1 MAYEL
6 GGMLSLGGD
15 FVAQM
20 QKALD
25 VTERMEKQAQQTS
38 KQVNDMSK
46 IKAIGQKISSGLS
59 QARDAFGAV
68 GIASA
73 GFLKGCIDKA
83 GAAQKINA
91 DLAQTIKS
99 TGGAAGL
106 TADQV
111 VQMADSFAKATAFG
125 AGTIK
130 QGQNM
135 LLTFTNIGKETFP
148 MATQA
153 MLDMAQKMGTEPVA
167 ASIQLGKALNDPSK
181 GLTALTRVGVT
192 FTERQKKQIETMQKA
207 GNMAGAQK
215 VILNELNREFG
226 GQAQAA
232 AQTYDGRMKQL
243 GNTIGS
249 IKSSIGTALL
259 PYVQKAADAF
269 LMIAQKVQSI
279 PKPTMDVIAKVLGLV
294 AVFGSLIGGT
304 SILKRTF
311 TTLFPSVGGL
321 SGMFSKLKGPIGL
334 IVIALAALTYAYIH
348 NIGGFKT
355 FVDNSIPKIENV
367 FKSLFSFIQSHG
379 PLIKTI
385 LAGVAG
391 AFVAFKVYETITK
404 AVTAFKLL
412 KAALDA
418 VKISQLLLNGVMA
431 INPVVIIVVA
441 IGALIGV
448 LIYLWNTN
456 KGFRTAVIGIWNEI
470 KAVFSTV
477 INAIKGFFTGLINH
491 IKKIPADF
499 AAFKNGVHQ
508 HMVDLHNKINAV
520 LTGIKNFFIT
530 IFNGIKSGV
539 MAIVQP
545 FINGIMNIFNHMK
558 TGLTNMLNG
567 LKNIFQGVW
576 NLIKLVVMG
585 PVLLI
590 CDLVTGNFGKLKT
603 DAVKIM
609 QGIHNALNQIWSGI
623 KQFVMGYVQ
632 ALVGFVVGA
641 FQNAKNN
648 ILAVWNAVSNFLSA
662 LWNGIWNF
670 CKSAWTG
677 MLNTISNILQS
688 IGNFISNTWNGI
700 LNFFASLPSKLYQ
713 HGVSMITGL
722 KNGVVGTIGFVSSA
736 ITNGLNGAINF
747 IKNLP
752 SQFLKWGADMIN
764 GLANGIKNTIG
775 AVGNAVKGVADKIRS
790 FLHFSRPDKG
800 PLVDYETYM
809 PDFMKGMAGG
819 IKSNM
824 RFVIDATKNVAT
836 GIREN
841 VMPKTEKITNNTII
855 TNNNKTADNNKGV
868 TILIPKLADQVVIR
882 EESDIDKVAT
892 AFVKKL
898 KGTSF
903 NMA

>member
-6 GGMLSLGGD
+6 GGILSLGGD

-25 VTERMEKQAQQTS
+25 VTERMEKQANQTS

-46 IKAIGQKISSGLS
+46 MQAIGQKISAGLG

-73 GFLKGCIDKA
+73 GFLKGCIDGA
-83 GAAQKINA
+83 GKAQKINA

-111 VQMADSFAKATAFG
+111 IQMANGLSKVTTFG

-192 FTERQKKQIETMQKA
+192 FTEQQKKQIEAMQKA

-232 AQTYDGRMKQL
+232 ANTYDGKMKQL
-243 GNTIGS
+243 GNTIAG
-249 IKSSIGTALL
+249 IKTAIGTSLL
-259 PYVQKAADAF
+259 PYVQKAAEAF
-269 LMIAQKVQSI
+269 LQIAQKIQSI

-304 SILKRTF
+304 SVLKRAF
-311 TTLFPSVGGL
+311 TTLFPSIGGI
-321 SGMFSKLKGPIGL
+321 GDMFTRLKGPIGL
-334 IVIALAALTYAYIH
+334 IVIALAALTYAYIN

-355 FVDNSIPKIENV
+355 FVDNSIPKIEKV
-367 FKSLFSFIQSHG
+367 FKSLFSFIQEHG
-379 PLIKTI
+379 PQIKII

-391 AFVAFKVYETITK
+391 AFVALKVYETISK
-404 AVTAFKLL
+404 AVTAFKMF

-418 VKISQLLLNGVMA
+418 VKVSQVLLNAVMA
-431 INPVVIIVVA
+431 MNPVGIIVMA
-441 IGALIGV
+441 IGALIGI
-448 LIYLWNTN
+448 LIYLWTTN
-456 KGFRTAVIGIWNEI
+456 QGFRNAVISIWNSI
-470 KAVFSTV
+470 KATFSSV
-477 INAIKGFFTGLINH
+477 INAIKGFFTGLVDH

-499 AAFKNGVHQ
+499 AAFKNSVHQ
-508 HMVDLHNKINAV
+508 HIVDLQNKINAV
-520 LTGIKNFFIT
+520 LTSIKTFFIA

-545 FINGIMNIFNHMK
+545 FINGITNIFNHMK

-590 CDLVTGNFGKLKT
+590 CDLVTGNFGKLKS
-603 DAVKIM
+603 DATKIM
-609 QGIHNALNQIWSGI
+609 QGISNALSQIWTGI
-623 KQFVMGYVQ
+623 KQFISGYVQ
-632 ALVGFVVGA
+632 ALVGFVIGY
-641 FQNAKNN
+641 FENAKNN
-648 ILAVWNAVSNFLSA
+648 ILAIWNAVSSFLSGI
-662 LWNGIWNF
+662 WNGILNF
-670 CKSAWTG
+670 CKAAWNG
-677 MLNTISNILQS
+677 MLSAISSILQS
-688 IGNFISNTWNGI
+688 IGNFISNAWNGI
-700 LNFFASLPSKLYQ
+700 LNFFASLPSRLYQ
-713 HGVSMITGL
+713 HGTNMINGLRNGIVSVMGS
-722 KNGVVGTIGFVSSA
+722 VSSA
-736 ITNGLNGAINF
+736 ISNGLNSAISF
-747 IKNLP
+747 ISSLP
-752 SQFLKWGADMIN
+752 AKFVEWGADMIN
-764 GLANGIKNTIG
+764 GLVKGIKNTIG
-775 AVGNAVKGVADKIRS
+775 AVGNAVSGVADKIRS
-790 FLHFSRPDKG
+790 FLHFSRPDTG
-800 PLVDYETYM
+800 PLADYETFM

-824 RFVIDATKNVAT
+824 RFVVDATKNVAT

-841 VMPKTEKITNNTII
+841 VMPKSDKITNNTVI
-855 TNNNKTADNNKGV
+855 TNNNKTAEDKGI
-868 TILIPKLADQVVIR
+868 TIMIPKLADQVVIR

>member
-6 GGMLSLGGD
+6 GGILSLGGD

-20 QKALD
+20 QKALN
-25 VTERMEKQAQQTS
+25 VTERMEKQANQTS

-46 IKAIGQKISSGLS
+46 MQAIGQKISAGLG

-68 GIASA
+68 GLASA
-73 GFLKGCIDKA
+73 GFLKGCIDGA
-83 GAAQKINA
+83 GKAQKINA

-106 TADQV
+106 TANQV
-111 VQMADSFAKATAFG
+111 IQMANGLSKVTTFG
-125 AGTIK
+125 AGAIK

-135 LLTFTNIGKETFP
+135 LLTFTNIGKVSFP

-192 FTERQKKQIETMQKA
+192 FTEQQKKQIEAMQKA

-243 GNTIGS
+243 GNTIGG
-249 IKSSIGTALL
+249 IKAAIGTSLL
-259 PYVQKAADAF
+259 PYVQKAAEAF
-269 LMIAQKVQSI
+269 LMIAQKIQSI

-304 SILKRTF
+304 SILKRAF
-311 TTLFPSVGGL
+311 TTLFPSIGGI
-321 SGMFSKLKGPIGL
+321 GDMFTKLKGPIGL
-334 IVIALAALTYAYIH
+334 ISIALAALTYAYIN

-367 FKSLFSFIQSHG
+367 FKSLFSFIQGHG
-379 PLIKTI
+379 PQIKTV

-391 AFVAFKVYETITK
+391 AFAAFKIYETISK
-404 AVTAFKLL
+404 AVTAFKMF

-418 VKISQLLLNGVMA
+418 VKVSQVLLNAVMA
-431 INPVVIIVVA
+431 INPVGIIVMA

-456 KGFRTAVIGIWNEI
+456 QGFRNAVISIWNSI
-470 KAVFSTV
+470 KSTFSSV
-477 INAIKGFFTGLINH
+477 INAIKGFFTGLVDH

-499 AAFKNGVHQ
+499 AAFKSSIYQ
-508 HMVDLHNKINAV
+508 HIVDLKNKINAV
-520 LTGIKNFFIT
+520 LTSIKTFFIT

-545 FINGIMNIFNHMK
+545 FINGITNIFNHMK

-590 CDLVTGNFGKLKT
+590 CDLVTGKFGKLKS
-603 DAVKIM
+603 DATKIM
-609 QGIHNALNQIWSGI
+609 QGISNALNQIWTGI
-623 KQFVMGYVQ
+623 KQYISGYVQ
-632 ALVGFVVGA
+632 ALVGFVIGC
-641 FQNAKNN
+641 FENAKNN
-648 ILAVWNAVSNFLSA
+648 ILAIWNAVSSFLSGI
-662 LWNGIWNF
+662 WNGILNF
-670 CKSAWTG
+670 CKAAWNG
-677 MLNTISNILQS
+677 MLSAISSILQS
-688 IGNFISNTWNGI
+688 ISSFISNTWNTI
-700 LNFFASLPSKLYQ
+700 LNFFATLPSRLYQ
-713 HGVSMITGL
+713 YGVNIINGL
-722 KNGVVGTIGFVSSA
+722 KNGIISVMGSVSSA
-736 ITNGLNGAINF
+736 ISNGLNSAINF

-752 SQFLKWGADMIN
+752 AKFVQWGADMIN
-764 GLANGIKNTIG
+764 GLVKGITSTIG
-775 AVGNAVKGVADKIRS
+775 SVGNAVSGVADKIRS
-790 FLHFSRPDKG
+790 FLHFSRPDTG
-800 PLVDYETYM
+800 PLADYETYM

-819 IKSNM
+819 IKTNM
-824 RFVIDATKNVAT
+824 RFVVDATKNVAT

-841 VMPKTEKITNNTII
+841 VMPKSDKIPNNTII
-855 TNNNKTADNNKGV
+855 TNNNKTAEDKGI
-868 TILIPKLADQVVIR
+868 TIMIPKLADQIVIR

-892 AFVKKL
+892 DFVKKL